1 MTLSLR
7 ARLFFVIVG
16 FTALVGMLAGGW
28 LEVRLRGQLVD
39 QIEHQLQQH
48 TGTLAVHL
56 QATGWSRIDDEV
68 DAMAEAAQV
77 RLTVIGSDGQVLGDS
92 QLDGPEL
99 ASMDNHQDR
108 PEIRQSTT
116 ESLGVSTRHSQTLNS
131 DLLYVA
137 RRVDSGANRVH
148 IIRAA
153 TPLSEIQTAIWTLR
167 LNLLL
172 TLGLAVLAGVAT
184 SAMVSR
190 WVERTLERLVE
201 QADALAV
208 ENEGST
214 EDLPPAPPAPA
225 AGRGGVQAMSLR
237 LEEALKALAGE
248 RDRREAVLQGV
259 TDGVFA
265 IDSDLVITLANPA
278 AKLLL
283 GAKPVG
289 RSLSELSAS
298 RKLTKLARSAIKKNR
313 AKTKEVPWEGP
324 PRRELEAVIAPL
336 PSGEGAVIVIHDL
349 TEVRALERVRTDF
362 VTNVSHELRTPVA
375 IIAANAETLVDGA
388 INDPEFAGTFVEAV
402 HRQALRLSHLVDDLL
417 SLSRIESG
425 RLPTAPALLNVGR
438 VAAQVAATA
447 TELRK
452 TGSPITV
459 DVPDGLEVWADRSAL
474 EHALGNLAEN
484 AVKYV
489 PPQASIEIRAGED
502 DDRVWIEVADEGQ
515 GIPAEHLDRIFER
528 FYRVDKGRA
537 RDVGGTG
544 LGLAIV
550 RHLTETLGGTVEA
563 RANEPSGVIF
573 RLDLPGPAD
582 GEG

>member
-1 MTLSLR
+1 
-7 ARLFFVIVG
+7 
-16 FTALVGMLAGGW
+16 
-28 LEVRLRGQLVD
+28 
-39 QIEHQLQQH
+39 
-48 TGTLAVHL
+48 
-56 QATGWSRIDDEV
+56 
-68 DAMAEAAQV
+68 
-77 RLTVIGSDGQVLGDS
+77 
-92 QLDGPEL
+92 
-99 ASMDNHQDR
+99 
-108 PEIRQSTT
+108 
-116 ESLGVSTRHSQTLNS
+116 
-131 DLLYVA
+131 
-137 RRVDSGANRVH
+137 
-148 IIRAA
+148 
-153 TPLSEIQTAIWTLR
+153 
-167 LNLLL
+167 
-172 TLGLAVLAGVAT
+172 
-184 SAMVSR
+184 
-190 WVERTLERLVE
+190 VE

-208 ENEGST
+208 EKEGST
-214 EDLPPAPPAPA
+214 EDLPPVPVGPSG
-225 AGRGGVQAMSLR
+225 GRGGVQAMSQR

-265 IDSDLVITLANPA
+265 IDNDLVITLANPA

-283 GAKPVG
+283 GSKPVG
-289 RSLSELSAS
+289 RSLGELSAS
-298 RKLTKLARSAIKKNR
+298 RKLTTLARSAIKKKR
-313 AKTKEVPWEGP
+313 AKTKEIRWEGP

-336 PSGEGAVIVIHDL
+336 PGAEGAVIVVDDL

-388 INDPEFAGTFVEAV
+388 INDPEFAGTFVQAV

-425 RLPTAPALLNVGR
+425 RLPTSPALLNVR
-438 VAAQVAATA
+438 TAAAQVAATA

-452 TGSPITV
+452 AGSPVTV
-459 DVPDGLEVWADRSAL
+459 EVPEALQVWADRSAL
-474 EHALGNLAEN
+474 EHALGNLTEN

-489 PPQASIEIRAGED
+489 PADAGIQIRAGEE
-502 DDRVWIEVADEGQ
+502 DDRIWIEVADEGL
-515 GIPAEHLDRIFER
+515 GIPTEHLDRIFER

-550 RHLTETLGGTVEA
+550 RHLTETMGGTVEA

-573 RLDLPGPAD
+573 RLDLPGPAE